1 MRPVRLFAG
10 GACACACLECRT
22 SHKSDGECHGGGR
35 SRGKG
40 KLSGPCFVVFNV
52 RARVRPCTHNNKNL
66 PAGFPIVSFHVSQDV
81 MAEAEKFDLQLET
94 KQLAELQES
103 RNELLSRVQSLKKD
117 LQDWRHKLD
126 SQVSTYRSELGELRG
141 TLNSEVEQLR
151 TEFQDLR
158 ATLKQ
163 QLDATASLAAADEN

>member
-1 MRPVRLFAG
+1 MAD
-10 GACACACLECRT
+10 ASSE
-22 SHKSDGECHGGGR
+22 
-35 SRGKG
+35 
-40 KLSGPCFVVFNV
+40 
-52 RARVRPCTHNNKNL
+52 
-66 PAGFPIVSFHVSQDV
+66 DV

>member
-1 MRPVRLFAG
+1 MCVSRMPYISQKRRRVSWRGSFTRQGEAVWSLLCCFQR
-10 GACACACLECRT
+10 ACARKTLY
-22 SHKSDGECHGGGR
+22 SQQQKP
-35 SRGKG
+35 SRW
-40 KLSGPCFVVFNV
+40 
-52 RARVRPCTHNNKNL
+52 
-66 PAGFPIVSFHVSQDV
+66 FPIVSFHVSQDV